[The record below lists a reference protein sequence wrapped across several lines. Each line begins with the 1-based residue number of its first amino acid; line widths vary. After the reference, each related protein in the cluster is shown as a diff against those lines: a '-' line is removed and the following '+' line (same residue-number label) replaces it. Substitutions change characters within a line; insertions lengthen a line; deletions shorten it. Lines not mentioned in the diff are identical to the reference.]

1 MVWQNCSLRTTAG
14 ELEERRGARLKE
26 HVVEEHGR
34 VLLSLDQTREAAG
47 ALGDR
52 WREVDRWIGPVGKT
66 RWSSGW
72 LRGGSGKIPRGMV
85 SGWRRRDGT
94 RGRIFRVRL
103 ELIYI

>member
-1 MVWQNCSLRTTAG
+1 MGVPIEEETGEICVKRERIRGGRKGQGRGSSIGSAGGVADRTKAG
-14 ELEERRGARLKE
+14 RRLQALWL
-26 HVVEEHGR
+26 VEIDGL
-34 VLLSLDQTREAAG
+34 VQ
-47 ALGDR
+47 
-52 WREVDRWIGPVGKT
+52 WGKT
-66 RWSSGW
+66 RWSSVW